1 VVVGGYHGDH
11 DRHHDDH
18 ADVLVSEI
26 ICLHIF
32 FIVGEGSQTKIS
44 HFIVALSRHLD
55 ETSVSFDDGEAL
67 AMKQETRAGLP
78 HGAGRLPPMPNIFLL
93 YMPPGNAEAM
103 IHYEQTIHNGISLDR
118 ISRFLPEHVRNRLRE
133 LFGDRPIAVWGSRNS
148 PANRGRFEVMQ
159 ERDNI
164 LIVEGPSIRLMGLV
178 AAKLVSPELSR
189 ELWRDVRGNAP
200 ADGWDLIYFIANPR
214 EIGLPFAQFCRL
226 VGYQENLQLR
236 GFTRVGN
243 PARDEFYA
251 RYDNLYD
258 VLIRL
263 RNGEEIE
270 IRRPRQTELLS
281 HETRVEDVAVELT
294 QQDVEA
300 VLDTNVL
307 TDHVRMQWTLTKL
320 GIKAG
325 MRVWVPRGDQTR
337 IRRWYNEFNEFEPR
351 FSAGIDLDARFFENI
366 DVVWKE
372 QFRID
377 AAFEVENSTAIY
389 SGLLRFAD
397 LNIVAP
403 NTAYPLFVVA
413 PKERREE
420 VRTQLCRPVFRQLK
434 MDSKVKFLP
443 YEAIEDVDKLFSNV
457 PKGMNIDILEG
468 KAEKLPC

>member
-1 VVVGGYHGDH
+1 
-11 DRHHDDH
+11 
-18 ADVLVSEI
+18 
-26 ICLHIF
+26 
-32 FIVGEGSQTKIS
+32 
-44 HFIVALSRHLD
+44 
-55 ETSVSFDDGEAL
+55 
-67 AMKQETRAGLP
+67 
-78 HGAGRLPPMPNIFLL
+78 MPNIFLL
-93 YMPPGNAEAM
+93 YMPPRNAEAM
-103 IHYEQTIHNGISLDR
+103 IHYEQTIHNGVSLER
-118 ISRFLPEHVRNRLRE
+118 IGRYLPDPLRARLRD
-133 LFGDRPIAVWGSRNS
+133 LFGSRPIAVWGSRDT
-148 PANRGRFEVMQ
+148 PANRGRFNAMQ

-164 LIVEGPSIRLMGLV
+164 LIVEGPTVKLMGLV

-189 ELWRDVRGNAP
+189 ELWQDVRGHAP
-200 ADGWDLIYFIANPR
+200 AEGWDLIYFIANPR
-214 EIGLPFAQFCRL
+214 EIDLPFARFCGL
-226 VGYQENLQLR
+226 IGWQENLQLR
-236 GFTRVGN
+236 GFMRVGDA
-243 PARDEFYA
+243 ARDAFYA
-251 RYDNLYD
+251 RYESLYD

-263 RNGEEIE
+263 RNGVPIE
-270 IRRPRQTELLS
+270 ARRPEQAELLR
-281 HETRVEDVAVELT
+281 HEVRAEDVAVELT
-294 QQDVEA
+294 QEDVEA

-337 IRRWYNEFNEFEPR
+337 IRRWYTEFNDFEPR

-420 VRTQLCRPVFRQLK
+420 VRTQLCRPVFQQLK
-434 MDSKVKFLP
+434 MHSKVKFLP
-443 YEAIEDVDKLFSNV
+443 YEAIDDVDRLFANV